1 MSCRIPDLGLPSIR
15 LFDGWSLLRSQFD
28 IDPQAS
34 IVIEGRVDKAN
45 VFVLEQYIQND
56 FSA

>member
-1 MSCRIPDLGLPSIR
+1 MLAVCY
-15 LFDGWSLLRSQFD
+15 FVD

-45 VFVLEQYIQND
+45 VFVLEQYMQND
-56 FSA
+56 FSE